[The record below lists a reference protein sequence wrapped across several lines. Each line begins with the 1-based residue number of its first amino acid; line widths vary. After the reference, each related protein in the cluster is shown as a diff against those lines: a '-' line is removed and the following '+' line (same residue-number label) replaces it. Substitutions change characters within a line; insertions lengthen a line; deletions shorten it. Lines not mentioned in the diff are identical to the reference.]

1 MPDASSWPLPLHQPN
16 EAGVKELGNTDE
28 ERAYYRL
35 SRRVYSVFAYA
46 YDAVTLPFRSL
57 RREVVDAARL
67 SPGATVLDVATGTG
81 AQALAFADS
90 ACKVVGIDLSD
101 AMLRMARRKNPPPNV
116 SFQKG
121 DAANL
126 PFENGSFDA
135 ACVSFALHEMPS
147 SVGERVLR
155 EMARVTRPGGTIIVV
170 DYGLP
175 ELRPARSIVFR
186 AVKLYE
192 GDHYAK
198 FMRADLDALL
208 RAAGIEP
215 AEHRT
220 ALRGLARI
228 VVGRRSEATAS

>member
-1 MPDASSWPLPLHQPN
+1 
-16 EAGVKELGNTDE
+16 
-28 ERAYYRL
+28 
-35 SRRVYSVFAYA
+35 
-46 YDAVTLPFRSL
+46 L
-57 RREVVDAARL
+57 RREVVEAARL

-147 SVGERVLR
+147 SVRERVVR

-175 ELRPARSIVFR
+175 GLQPVRSIVFH

-228 VVGRRSEATAS
+228 VVGRRSEARAS